1 MGSDHQRILILC
13 KTYPSPSARYVET
26 SCVAGMT
33 EDGRLIR
40 LFPVPFRLVE
50 DDHQFR
56 KWQWINAR
64 VRRAQDDARPE
75 SHRISVDTI
84 QLQGDPLPT
93 REHWPERRDA
103 IREVPVFASFD
114 ELEAAR
120 VRHGTTLGLVRPSR
134 LLALD
139 ISPVKHPEWTEDE
152 KAKLL
157 QEQQQGNLFDA
168 TEDQRTLKT
177 LKKLPFD
184 FHYRYEC
191 QSALGTSTHT
201 HKVVDWEAGALYWN
215 VCRKPDWQTL
225 FRQKFV
231 IDFSGRDV
239 LFLMGT
245 IHRFPGQWLIVSVL
259 YLPRLPDGLARQALL
274 FQD

>member
-1 MGSDHQRILILC
+1 MASDHLRLLILC

-26 SCVAGMT
+26 SCVAAMA

-40 LFPVPFRLVE
+40 LYPVPFRYVGDE
-50 DDHQFR
+50 QQFK
-56 KWQWINAR
+56 KWQWIEAR

-84 QLQGDPLPT
+84 ELVGEPLPT
-93 REHWPERRDA
+93 RDHWPERRDA
-103 IREVPVFASFD
+103 IKGVPVFDSFV

-120 VRHGTTLGLVRPSR
+120 EECGTTLGLVRPTR
-134 LLALD
+134 LAGLD
-139 ISPVKHPEWTEDE
+139 IQAVKDPDWTEDD

-157 QEQQQGNLFDA
+157 QEQSQGNLFDA
-168 TEDQRTLKT
+168 LEDQRMLKT
-177 LKKLPFD
+177 LKKLPYD

-191 QSALGTSTHT
+191 LSRKGTTTHR
-201 HKVVDWEAGALYWN
+201 HKLVDWEAGALYWN
-215 VCRKPDWQTL
+215 VCRKPDWQAL

-231 IDFSGRDV
+231 NDFNEREV

-259 YLPRLPDGLARQALL
+259 YLPKLPETLARQQPL
-274 FQD
+274 F